1 MSSNPS
7 TEALPD
13 DIASELRRTAG
24 ARGAF
29 GDPAY
34 YFSEI
39 GSTND
44 EAFRLAELG
53 AAQGTTVIASAQT
66 AGRGR
71 FGRTWFSP
79 PGAGLYVSV
88 VCRDRDAAPFITLA
102 GGVAVADGIRT
113 ATALPVEIKWPND
126 IVVDASPSTSLGTGP
141 STSLGTGPSTSLGTS
156 RGRRRKLAGILAE
169 GSTSAEGL
177 QFIVLGFGINLRAA
191 AYPPDI
197 ADRATSL
204 ESELGRTIEAGPVLA
219 AVLVA
224 LHQRVAELAAH
235 GATALLE
242 RWRQLSPSA
251 QGAAVEWDAPGGQR
265 RGRTAGIDED
275 GALRV
280 MVEGTVE
287 RIISGTLRWI

>member
-1 MSSNPS
+1 MSSNQT

-13 DIASELRRTAG
+13 DVASELRRTSAE
-24 ARGAF
+24 RGRF
-29 GDPAY
+29 GEPAY
-34 YFSEI
+34 YFAEI

-44 EAFRLAELG
+44 EAARLAALG
-53 AAQGTTVIASAQT
+53 AEQGTTVVASAQT

-88 VCRDRDAAPFITLA
+88 VCRDPRAAPLLTLA
-102 GGVAVADGIRT
+102 GGVAVADGINA
-113 ATALPVEIKWPND
+113 ATGLPVEIKWPND
-126 IVVDASPSTSLGTGP
+126 IVVDAG
-141 STSLGTGPSTSLGTS
+141 

-177 QFIVLGFGINLRAA
+177 QFIVLGFGLNLRAV
-191 AYPPDI
+191 AYPRDI

-204 ESELGRTIEAGPVLA
+204 ESELGRPVEAGPVLA
-219 AVLVA
+219 QTLAA
-224 LHQRVAELAAH
+224 LNRRVSELAA
-235 GATALLE
+235 GRTAPLLE
-242 RWRQLSPSA
+242 RWRALAPSA
-251 QGAAVEWDAPGGQR
+251 QGALVEWDTLSGPR
-265 RGRTAGIDED
+265 CGRTAGIDDD

-280 MVEGTVE
+280 IVDGAVE